1 MEVSHRVE
9 SERFPYLVIE
19 IASGDHVE
27 VVEAVL
33 DTGFEGDLAVP
44 SSFPSP
50 GGDAYVDQE
59 WAFADGSVVRTRA
72 FVGTVRIGPFD
83 PLIVLISAIGNEA
96 IVGRGVIDR
105 YSIWLDHGRR
115 VVVEL

>member
-1 MEVSHRVE
+1 MSQSVE
-9 SERFPYLVIE
+9 SQRFPYLAVAIT
-19 IASGDHVE
+19 SGDHVE
-27 VVEAVL
+27 TVEAVL

-44 SSFPSP
+44 ASFPFS

-59 WAFADGSVVRTRA
+59 WAFADGSVVHTRA
-72 FVGTVRIGPFD
+72 FVGTVRVGAFD
-83 PLIVLISAIGNEA
+83 PLSVLISVIGDEA

-115 VVVEL
+115 VVVER

>member
-1 MEVSHRVE
+1 MRPRVE

-19 IASGDHVE
+19 IAIGDQVE

-44 SSFPSP
+44 ASFPSAR
-50 GGDAYVDQE
+50 GDEYVDQE
-59 WAFADGSVVRTRA
+59 WAVADGSVVHSRA
-72 FVGTVRIGPFD
+72 YVGTVRVGAFD
-83 PLIVLISAIGNEA
+83 PLTVLISVIGEEA

-105 YSIWLDHGRR
+105 YSTWLDHGRR
-115 VVVEL
+115 VVVEQ

>member
-1 MEVSHRVE
+1 MTQRLE

-19 IASGDHVE
+19 IVFDDYLE
-27 VVEAVL
+27 LVEAVL
-33 DTGFEGDLAVP
+33 DTGFDGDLAVP
-44 SSFPSP
+44 ASFPSP
-50 GGDAYVDQE
+50 EGDAYVDQE
-59 WAFADGSVVRTRA
+59 WAFADGSVVHSRA
-72 FVGTVRIGPFD
+72 FVGTDRVGPFD
-83 PLIVLISAIGNEA
+83 PLPVLISVIGDEA